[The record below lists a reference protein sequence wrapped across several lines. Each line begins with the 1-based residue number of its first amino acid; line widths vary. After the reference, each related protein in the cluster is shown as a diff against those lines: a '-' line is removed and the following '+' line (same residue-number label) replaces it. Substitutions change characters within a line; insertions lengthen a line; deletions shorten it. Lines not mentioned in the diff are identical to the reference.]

1 MAPRRNGRI
10 SAPIAPEPAP
20 RRARSVECES
30 GAGFVWFVGAGP
42 GDPDLLTLR
51 GWRALQQADLI
62 LFDSLVD
69 DRMLAGLTAECIHVG
84 KRCGRHSMTQD
95 EINALLVASARAG
108 RRVVRLKGG
117 DPAVLGRVGE
127 EALQLAERDLPFEIV
142 PGVTSATA
150 VPVLAGIPV
159 THRGLADS
167 FVVATAHRRSDEM
180 ALSIPSYNAGTTLV
194 LLMALATADAWH
206 AALVASGYPDDLP
219 IALVSAGCTP
229 EQRVVIT
236 NVADALD
243 DLRRAALATPVLA
256 VVGRVVTLHDAL
268 GETRRASEP
277 RATVDVAA
285 AAGARSRIHASP
297 EGAKATFGFDPNE
310 PNAAPRRIDNRS
322 CH

>member
-1 MAPRRNGRI
+1 VSRSNSSSSASIPGAPAARRTRPSR
-10 SAPIAPEPAP
+10 SASE
-20 RRARSVECES
+20 
-30 GAGFVWFVGAGP
+30 GGFVWFVGAGP

-51 GWRALQQADLI
+51 GWRALHQADLV

-69 DRMLAGLTAECIHVG
+69 DRMLAGLTAECVHVG

-95 EINALLVASARAG
+95 QINALLVESARAG

-127 EALQLAERDLPFEIV
+127 EALQLAARDLPFEIV

-150 VPVLAGIPV
+150 VPMLAGIPV

-180 ALSIPSYNAGTTLV
+180 DLSIPSYNAGTTLV
-194 LLMALATADAWH
+194 LLMALATADTWH
-206 AALVASGYPDDLP
+206 TALVAGGYPADLP

-236 NVADALD
+236 TVAKALC
-243 DLRRAALATPVLA
+243 DLRNAELATPVLA
-256 VVGRVVTLHDAL
+256 VVGRVVELHDAL
-268 GETRRASEP
+268 GETRRSSAP
-277 RATVDVAA
+277 RTSLDIAA
-285 AAGARSRIHASP
+285 AAGARGRLIDSP
-297 EGAKATFGFDPNE
+297 AGATTTFGIPANDS
-310 PNAAPRRIDNRS
+310 NAAPRRIDNRS